1 MSNEIFDIWYKSE
14 YLGVFFGSFQF
25 ITSDGTGTEKFHKKA
40 MKIAL
45 GRDRK
50 DIGTFW

>member
-1 MSNEIFDIWYKSE
+1 MKFLIFDINPSIW
-14 YLGVFFGSFQF
+14 GFFFGPFQF

-40 MKIAL
+40 IKIAS

-50 DIGTFW
+50 DIEIF